1 MNNAVGNREIFSK
14 APFVTCAEAGGDG
27 VCQVFVNV
35 GQLEC
40 WHGCKE
46 FRRLP
51 GGQRPGEVLAGAED
65 A

>member
-1 MNNAVGNREIFSK
+1 MNDAVGDREIFSE

-27 VCQVFVNV
+27 VCQVFVDV
-35 GQLEC
+35 GRLEC

-51 GGQRPGEVLAGAED
+51 GGKRPGEVLAGAEN